1 MLRTLTI
8 TILVSHLSALYHKMG
23 ENATV
28 TKISFAIMGQI
39 SYNYKENQEVRYAE
53 SIRIT

>member
-8 TILVSHLSALYHKMG
+8 TILVSHLSALYHKTG
-23 ENATV
+23 KNATV

-53 SIRIT
+53 SI